1 VWCGNSHLAKAPSE
15 EWVPMGHMFRE
26 LSGIEPF
33 CLDQTVTI
41 VDTDGLVEALRND
54 LVALGGTAGMLVEE
68 LPEPFCGYPVD
79 ALLFSVENDLV

>member
-1 VWCGNSHLAKAPSE
+1 
-15 EWVPMGHMFRE
+15 
-26 LSGIEPF
+26 
-33 CLDQTVTI
+33 VTI